1 MLKEVS
7 HIVCVLLLLLF
18 GPSVYAQ
25 KTPTVKVSTDRNQ
38 ILIGEPIH
46 LILEA
51 EMPSN
56 MRGAMILPDSI
67 PHFEFIE
74 KGKVD
79 SAEKDGLKTF
89 RQQLTVTSFDSGA
102 VVFPPIAL
110 LVNNK
115 KYHSD
120 SISISVGFHPF
131 DPKQDYHDI
140 RDIIQIENPYIV
152 YVKWGIIGLTALSV
166 FLFIYFTSLKI
177 PEEKQPRKSVP
188 KLTPFEEAMK
198 ALQELKKQNL
208 PESGQAKLF
217 YTRLNDILRWFV
229 LRKLQILSMEKTNE
243 ELILQ
248 LRQMHMAPEQF
259 SKLAEALR
267 MSDFVKFAKYLPGNS
282 DNERNY
288 EVIESSVH
296 ILNEMD
302 QS

>member
-1 MLKEVS
+1 
-7 HIVCVLLLLLF
+7 
-18 GPSVYAQ
+18 
-25 KTPTVKVSTDRNQ
+25 
-38 ILIGEPIH
+38 
-46 LILEA
+46 
-51 EMPSN
+51 
-56 MRGAMILPDSI
+56 MILPDSI

-79 SAEKDGLKTF
+79 SAERDGLKTF

>member
-1 MLKEVS
+1 MLKGIS
-7 HIVCVLLLLLF
+7 HIVCMLLLLLF
-18 GPSVYAQ
+18 GPFGYAQ
-25 KTPTVKVSTDRNQ
+25 KSPLVKVSVDRNQ

-46 LILEA
+46 LSLEA
-51 EMPSN
+51 DLPSE
-56 MRGAMILPDSI
+56 MRGGLILPDSI

-74 KGKVD
+74 KGGID
-79 SAEKDGLKTF
+79 SSETAGMKTF
-89 RQQLTVTSFDSGA
+89 RQQLTITSFDSGT

-110 LVNNK
+110 LANNK

-120 SISISVGFHPF
+120 SIRISVGYRPF

-152 YVKWGIIGLTALSV
+152 YVKWAVIGLTAVSI
-166 FLFIYFTSLKI
+166 FLFIYFSSLKV
-177 PEEKQPRKSVP
+177 PDAEQPRKSVP

-198 ALQELKKQNL
+198 ALEELKKQNL
-208 PESGQAKLF
+208 PESGQTKLF

-248 LRQMHMAPEQF
+248 LRQLRMAPEQF

-267 MSDFVKFAKYLPGNS
+267 MSDFVKFAKYLPVRS
-282 DNERNY
+282 DNEKNY

-302 QS
+302 QM